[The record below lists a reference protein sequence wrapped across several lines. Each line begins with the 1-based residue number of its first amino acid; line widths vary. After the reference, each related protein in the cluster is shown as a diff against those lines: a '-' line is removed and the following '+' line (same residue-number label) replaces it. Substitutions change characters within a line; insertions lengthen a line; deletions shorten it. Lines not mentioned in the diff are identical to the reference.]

1 MFRKFFLH
9 ALVSG
14 ILAAIAA
21 NIYDRIYYFATE
33 ADFSEILGVT
43 RIISLNFLICLL
55 AAFLNWFMVLW
66 LKQKGEIVFN
76 LLFSIA
82 SFALIIIPIS
92 ISLPLNIKF
101 PELFPGLA
109 VPMVFFPAMAWYT
122 VNPLFRVSTD

>member
-14 ILAAIAA
+14 ISAAIAA